1 MWTFSGLSTTLSKIS
16 KQNMPNTL
24 KNGSA
29 QKALSVPMPRIA
41 RKDLVPGYR
50 PLVKDVVR
58 MLRAHGAVPM
68 PADVRRRLQ
77 KAGMH
82 GMPAE

>member
-1 MWTFSGLSTTLSKIS
+1 MS
-16 KQNMPNTL
+16 NTL
-24 KNGSA
+24 KNGSSR
-29 QKALSVPMPRIA
+29 KALSVPMPRIA
-41 RKDLVPGYR
+41 RKDLVPTYR
-50 PLVKDVVR
+50 PLVTDVVR

-82 GMPAE
+82 GMPTE